1 MTIYRGGN
9 TTSGVSHR
17 IIRMND
23 AVLGKKFHN
32 SLGERK
38 MSRTKDALIKPR
50 KRKGRQEIVDKRP
63 DTQCSPPSRFTGTV
77 ILSRGK
83 KRRPDYHRFNLS
95 YERLAYA
102 YGTQEA
108 QFILNVEEAWD
119 RYLYD
124 DDFGDLLKV
133 VERRI
138 NFYARRNAAKF
149 YGYGLTFDDFKQ
161 TYLIELWRLAKAH
174 NGIIDEDDRY
184 LYEKFH
190 NALIRRGL
198 DIVRKSAKIYNHEV
212 PSAELLAEIHAQ
224 DNTESDALTRLI
236 IRSLPSKERWI
247 LSALYDNPDASN
259 REIAR
264 RAGLRCHKQVP
275 QIIERIRRLLA

>member
-1 MTIYRGGN
+1 
-9 TTSGVSHR
+9 
-17 IIRMND
+17 
-23 AVLGKKFHN
+23 
-32 SLGERK
+32 

-50 KRKGRQEIVDKRP
+50 KRKGRQEIANNRP
-63 DTQCSPPSRFTGTV
+63 VTQCSQPSRFTGTV

-83 KRRPDYHRFNLS
+83 ERRPDYHRFNLS
-95 YERLAYA
+95 YERLVNA

-108 QFILNVEEAWD
+108 RFILNVEEAWD
-119 RYLYD
+119 RYAYYE
-124 DDFGDLLKV
+124 DFGNLLHF

-161 TYLIELWRLAKAH
+161 TYLIELWRLAKSH
-174 NGIIDEDDRY
+174 NGVTDEYDRY

-198 DIVRKSAKIYNHEV
+198 DIVRKAARIFNHEITSV
-212 PSAELLAEIHAQ
+212 GLFAEIPAQ
-224 DNTESDALTRLI
+224 DNTESDVLTRLI
-236 IRSLPSKERWI
+236 IRSMPYKERRV

-275 QIIERIRRLLA
+275 QTVERIRRLLA